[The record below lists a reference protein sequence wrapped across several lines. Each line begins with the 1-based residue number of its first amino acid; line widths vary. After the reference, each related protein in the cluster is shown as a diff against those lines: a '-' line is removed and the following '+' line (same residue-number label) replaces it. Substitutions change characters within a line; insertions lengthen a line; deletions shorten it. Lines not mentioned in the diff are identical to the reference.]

1 MTTRTTTSPTP
12 TTGTRKADW
21 DFCSTNGEC
30 ANGCCANIYSNDGR
44 FKCTPGGLQS
54 YCTGGSGTTTSGP
67 QPTSQPA
74 TARVY
79 SQCNNP
85 NQIAITFDDGPY
97 QYTQE
102 LLNLFNSRNA
112 KLTLFV
118 NGLNWACIYD
128 RADVLRSA
136 YNQGHQIGSH
146 TWSHSDLVTLSQ
158 SQLESEISR
167 VDTALAK
174 ILGAKPTHM
183 RPPYGSYNQNV
194 VDTVGRFGYTS
205 VDMWTFDSGD
215 TQGLN
220 VDQQFQR
227 YQSSRSD
234 VGNIALNHDVQ
245 QPTVQQLAPRILD
258 WAQGRGL
265 QIVTIG
271 TCLGQS
277 QTQWYRER
285 TGIQGPRDGSWV
297 C

>member
-1 MTTRTTTSPTP
+1 MSSMSDHSNLGPPT
-12 TTGTRKADW
+12 
-21 DFCSTNGEC
+21 
-30 ANGCCANIYSNDGR
+30 R
-44 FKCTPGGLQS
+44 FKFI
-54 YCTGGSGTTTSGP
+54 
-67 QPTSQPA
+67 
-74 TARVY
+74 V
-79 SQCNNP
+79 
-85 NQIAITFDDGPY
+85 DDGPY

-128 RADVLRSA
+128 RADVLRAA

-146 TWSHSDLVTLSQ
+146 TWSHFDLVTLSQ

-183 RPPYGSYNQNV
+183 RPPYGSYNQNI
-194 VDTVGRFGYTS
+194 VDTLGRFGYTS
-205 VDMWTFDSGD
+205 VDMWTIDSGD
-215 TQGLN
+215 TAGIS
-220 VDQQFQR
+220 VDAQFQR
-227 YQSSRSD
+227 YQSARTD
-234 VGNIALNHDVQ
+234 VGLIALNHDVQ

-258 WAQGRGL
+258 WAQSRGL

-277 QTQWYRER
+277 QNEWYRER
-285 TGIQGPRDGSWV
+285 AGVQGPRDSTWV